1 MGRSLNMLKFELQ
14 DVEDGFQ
21 HGLGLVCLDCDEVV
35 YGGVGDSLGTGE
47 PGDNSLDRLVFVA
60 DEHATLYCKGP
71 S

>member
-21 HGLGLVCLDCDEVV
+21 HGLGLVCLDYDEVV